1 MHSPILAALALAGIV
16 VLVVRASPRMRAAS
30 PAAGAPADRDVFR
43 ADWLW
48 NLIAIAVVVAG
59 VGCLVTATNVAVPE
73 CRLPGRVAAEDAAGS
88 WIGGAIVASGV
99 AFVAGLVGRSHSRKS
114 RRRFVA
120 TFVTLASAIALCFA
134 AVGYWLVLVFPCAT
148 D

>member
-1 MHSPILAALALAGIV
+1 
-16 VLVVRASPRMRAAS
+16 MRAA
-30 PAAGAPADRDVFR
+30 APAPKSPPDQDVFR
-43 ADWLW
+43 VGWFW
-48 NLIAIAVVVAG
+48 NLIAIAVVVTG
-59 VGCLVTATNVAVPE
+59 IGCLVAATNVAVPE
-73 CRLPGRVAAEDAAGS
+73 CRLPGRVPAEDAAGS

-99 AFVAGLVGRSHSRKS
+99 AFVAGLVGRSNSRKS
-114 RRRFVA
+114 RGRFVA